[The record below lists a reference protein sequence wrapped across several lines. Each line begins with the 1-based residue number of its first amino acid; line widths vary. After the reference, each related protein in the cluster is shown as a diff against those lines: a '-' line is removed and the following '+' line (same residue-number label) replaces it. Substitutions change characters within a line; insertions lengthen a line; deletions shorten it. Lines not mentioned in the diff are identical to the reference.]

1 MYFMI
6 CLYLGLVMFSSL
18 TESMVDVNIYIYIYI
33 YICTLYKKWSEIGLL
48 KRLVFVIYFKL
59 YIRDSQPTNLLYFL
73 KVQ

>member
-1 MYFMI
+1 MI
-6 CLYLGLVMFSSL
+6 CLYLGVVMFSSL
-18 TESMVDVNIYIYIYI
+18 TESMVDVNIYIYIS
-33 YICTLYKKWSEIGLL
+33 TLYKKWSEIGLL